1 MVSSPRIDELKKKF
15 DENPRRYFAPLA
27 NEYRKSGDLEQAI
40 QLCRAYL
47 PQQPGHMSGHIVF
60 GQALFEAGKL
70 DEARSV
76 FETAL
81 GLDPENLIALRHLG
95 DIARAHGDMPGA
107 RAWYQRVL
115 DADPRNEEIAAQI
128 ATIDAAPPVAPP
140 AAAPTAGDQKDVAG
154 WGDINPETAKAA
166 SPAAAGKVGT
176 AAAAGAPPA
185 AGAGAPAQKPTPLS
199 AVKPELVDR
208 ASLELRDS
216 LSMPVVKPSLPP
228 AAAAPPQA
236 TAPPSSAMT
245 EPEFERDGEGAFAPP
260 NPDAATRPSI
270 GVERSEEVDFHPSAT
285 ADTPDAMFGAGAEPV
300 PIAPPSMEAPS
311 IAPPPPAPQSIPSPS
326 KAPAETRD
334 NQSFGSSNEF
344 GFEVM
349 EFVPPPR
356 ESDPTPVHDQSGRG
370 GFGVPFT
377 GETNARDETPAAFVT
392 ETMAELYL
400 QQGFTQEALTV
411 YRQLLVQ
418 NPRDDGLRERIAAL
432 EKGSRSSVGAGAVS
446 DKVYD
451 EVQRRHTREPET
463 IRAFFSA
470 LMRRRVLQRYDDS
483 ARAGHTRPESR
494 APESASSAW
503 VAETPGRVEQSR
515 EGYGTFTATESEPA
529 SSGTAFIVPDGAA
542 PPPGM
547 APGDEQ
553 RAEYR
558 DDIAA
563 SPQSERGRA
572 PVRLELPPAVEEHAS
587 PPPAYVAPP
596 TDYPPPAAAY
606 ETPAPVDVE
615 SGKDYAAPAPYAPTE
630 SAVTQVAP
638 DETGNITNLFAGEGV
653 DSFDEQAARVLSGAF
668 PVVEGRSLAGRPA
681 EKAKNEL
688 SLDNVFREAD
698 RKTGRNSGGFSFD
711 QFFSDGSGGAKPR
724 STDPSGTAVG
734 GPDIPQD
741 DDVAQFN
748 DWLTGLK
755 KK

>member
-107 RAWYQRVL
+107 RTWYQRVL

-128 ATIDAAPPVAPP
+128 ANIDAAPPVAPP
-140 AAAPTAGDQKDVAG
+140 AVAPTAGDQKDVAG

-166 SPAAAGKVGT
+166 SSAAAGTVGS
-176 AAAAGAPPA
+176 AAPVAAPPA
-185 AGAGAPAQKPTPLS
+185 AGAGAPAQKPTSLS

-216 LSMPVVKPSLPP
+216 LSMPVVKPSVPP
-228 AAAAPPQA
+228 AAPAPPQA
-236 TAPPSSAMT
+236 SAPASSAMT

-270 GVERSEEVDFHPSAT
+270 GVERSEEVDLRPSAT
-285 ADTPDAMFGAGAEPV
+285 AGTPDAMFGAGAEPV
-300 PIAPPSMEAPS
+300 PIAP
-311 IAPPPPAPQSIPSPS
+311 PS

-356 ESDPTPVHDQSGRG
+356 ESDPAPVHDQSGRG

-411 YRQLLVQ
+411 YRQLLAQ

-463 IRAFFSA
+463 IRAFFRA

-483 ARAGHTRPESR
+483 ARAGHTRPELR

-503 VAETPGRVEQSR
+503 VAEPPGRVEQSR

-529 SSGTAFIVPDGAA
+529 SSETAFIVPDGAA

-563 SPQSERGRA
+563 SPQSDARGRA
-572 PVRLELPPAVEEHAS
+572 PARMESAPAVEATAS

-596 TDYPPPAAAY
+596 TDYPVPAAAY
-606 ETPAPVDVE
+606 ETPAPVHVE

-630 SAVTQVAP
+630 SAVAQVAP

-711 QFFSDGSGGAKPR
+711 QFFSDGSGGAKPASR